1 MMAETGLT
9 KMTHRARAVRYA
21 NGAFWCALVAELCW
35 RFAHR
40 PFSAP
45 IALVFA
51 SGVLGA
57 VAMLI
62 MAAGAYVLHLLG
74 KRRQGNG

>member
-1 MMAETGLT
+1 MAEPGLK
-9 KMTHRARAVRYA
+9 KMTHQARAVHYA
-21 NGAFWCALVAELCW
+21 NLAFWCALLTELCW

-51 SGVLGA
+51 SGVLG
-57 VAMLI
+57 VAALLI